1 MAASRQQNLAAT
13 YRRSSEK
20 QRLDRAAVGE
30 GLRDDA
36 EVEELGRWR
45 GLEQIGRE
53 EGRRSPRRTTEG
65 REGAALGARVQQ
77 LLLSAARSRRGTWPP
92 ELRTR
97 GGVGRAGRGGR
108 QGAGAASPWFGATR
122 KKRGGGSRE
131 RGGSSEGDGIGLSEG
146 RCRRCVGTRGDS
158 IGAGALDRLGLP
170 AGARLGLGLGPARE
184 DGRPRL
190 LGSFSLSL

>member
-1 MAASRQQNLAAT
+1 MAASRQRNLAST

-131 RGGSSEGDGIGLSEG
+131 RDECGGQRKRWGSMGG
-146 RCRRCVGTRGDS
+146 RVVRARVTGKG
-158 IGAGALDRLGLP
+158 GGGWALGLE
-170 AGARLGLGLGPARE
+170 AGWATGCTL
-184 DGRPRL
+184 
-190 LGSFSLSL
+190 SSLSHFPI